1 MRGAWREKG
10 VTDAGA
16 VHLDTSFLIRALLP
30 GTVESRR
37 LEEWLGGRRALVIS
51 AMAWA
56 EFLSGPLDDETLRVA
71 GRLVGMAAPVTG
83 VHAERAAQLFNT
95 TGRRRGTLS
104 DCLIAAVAIEDG
116 AALATADGGFRRLV
130 ATGLTLA

>member
-1 MRGAWREKG
+1 M
-10 VTDAGA
+10 TDVGA

-30 GTVESRR
+30 GTSESRR

-51 AMAWA
+51 AMAWT
-56 EFLSGPLDDETLRVA
+56 EFLAGPLDDETLRIA
-71 GRLVGMAAPVTG
+71 GRLVGTAAAVTG
-83 VHAERAAQLFNT
+83 VHAERAAHLFNV

-116 AALATADGGFRRLV
+116 AALATADGVFERF
-130 ATGLTLA
+130 ADAGLLLA